1 MAERDYFP
9 GRDYPDREKWLDKRT
24 TDRRAL
30 KKRGTVLYTARK
42 GGKPLR
48 LGINL
53 AKRIEERIL
62 DRPGDRFKKRGGG
75 GVIGARHRY
84 YTEN

>member
-9 GRDYPDREKWLDKRT
+9 GRDYPDREKWLDKRA

-30 KKRGTVLYTARK
+30 KKRGTSLYTARK

-62 DRPGDRFKKRGGG
+62 ARPGDRFKKRGG

>member
-9 GRDYPDREKWLDKRT
+9 GRDYPDREKWLDKRA

-30 KKRGTVLYTARK
+30 KKRGTVLYSSRP

-62 DRPGDRFKKRGGG
+62 ARPGDRFKKSGG

>member
-1 MAERDYFP
+1 MSKPTYFP
-9 GRDYPDREKWLDKRT
+9 GQDYPDREVWLAKRAT
-24 TDRRAL
+24 PR
-30 KKRGTVLYTARK
+30 KRPAGTVIYTARK
-42 GGKPLR
+42 GGKSLR

-62 DRPGDRFKKRGGG
+62 DRPGDRFKKSGG

>member
-9 GRDYPDREKWLDKRT
+9 GRDYPDREKWLDKRA

-48 LGINL
+48 LGTNL
-53 AKRIEERIL
+53 AKRIEARIL
-62 DRPGDRFKKRGGG
+62 GRPGDRFKKSGG